1 MNTLFQKQFIR
12 LGFILTAEKNRENK
26 TGIAWPLPCL
36 DLHLLGVTCCR
47 LVPAGQ
53 KPFSA
58 NSKHESLKK
67 KATDFFQ
74 L

>member
-1 MNTLFQKQFIR
+1 MASPMPRT
-12 LGFILTAEKNRENK
+12 T
-26 TGIAWPLPCL
+26 
-36 DLHLLGVTCCR
+36 LGVTCCR
-47 LVPAGQ
+47 RVLAGQ

-58 NSKHESLKK
+58 NLKHESFKKK